1 MSKKHTKVKA
11 PAKRQKPER
20 DNKMDPFFEVV
31 AKVYGVPAHG
41 ISALGKQPYLNK
53 DGRLYLLQELRK
65 GDKEVRAI
73 RVEFIQYSKSLS
85 EAAIVKKIIVFRNDT
100 EVEAIGEA
108 SQENVEVSNVK
119 KTLNMVAETRALN
132 RAIWVAIGADVM
144 TRVQTNLEDESLKIS
159 PEDRDRIMEAG
170 RVSYEEMERPEEPKT
185 MHGSS
190 KLYESTS
197 KRIDEI
203 SDDEAALRKALEKV
217 PTMPLSPDQKLAIT
231 DKIKGLL
238 SNILPSI
245 DVGAAPAKK
254 VVKKAVKKKKK

>member
-1 MSKKHTKVKA
+1 MSKKQKRSVPRK
-11 PAKRQKPER
+11 PAKEKNNKP
-20 DNKMDPFFEVV
+20 DPFFDTV
-31 AKVYGVPAHG
+31 AKVYGVPAYG
-41 ISALGKQPYLNK
+41 ISAIGRQPYLNK
-53 DGRLYLLQELRK
+53 DGRLCLLQDLRK
-65 GDKEVRAI
+65 GENAVRAI
-73 RVEFIQYSKSLS
+73 RVEFIQYSKSLN
-85 EAAIVKKIIVFRNDT
+85 ETAVVKKIIVFKNDI
-100 EVEAIGEA
+100 EIEAIGEA
-108 SQENVEVSNVK
+108 SQDNVEVTNVK

-144 TRVQTNLEDESLKIS
+144 TRVQDNIEKMEMSD
-159 PEDRDRIMEAG
+159 EDRARLLEAG

-190 KLYESTS
+190 KLYETTS

-238 SNILPSI
+238 ASILPTI
-245 DVGAAPAKK
+245 DAGGGKRGK
-254 VVKKAVKKKKK
+254 GSKRK